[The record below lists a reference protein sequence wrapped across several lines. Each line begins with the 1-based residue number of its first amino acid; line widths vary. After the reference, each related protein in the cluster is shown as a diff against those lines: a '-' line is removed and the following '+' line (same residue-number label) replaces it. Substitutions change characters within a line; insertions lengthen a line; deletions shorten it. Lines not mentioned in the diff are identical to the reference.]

1 MSDITVAKRY
11 AVALFQIAKEQNL
24 INQLEEELRIVNEVF
39 TNDNELLS
47 FLAHPK
53 MTKDAKS
60 ALIAN
65 AFASL
70 SSSVQNTVMLMVERH
85 RTDEVTAMA
94 QEFIEL
100 ANEENSVADATVYTV
115 RPLTGSEMEA
125 VSSSFAAKIGKRNL
139 RITNI
144 TDTNI
149 LGGIKLQIGNRIYD
163 GTISGKLGRLSKQL
177 LG

>member
-1 MSDITVAKRY
+1 MSDITVAGRY

-39 TNDNELLS
+39 TKDKELLG

-53 MTKDAKS
+53 MTSGAKREV
-60 ALIAN
+60 LAN
-65 AFASL
+65 AFAGL
-70 SSSVQNTVMLMVERH
+70 SSSVQNTLMLMVERH

-115 RPLTGSEMEA
+115 NPLTEAEAKA
-125 VSSSFAAKIGKRNL
+125 VSSAFAAKIGKRNL

-144 TDTNI
+144 TDSNI
-149 LGGIKLQIGNRIYD
+149 IGGIKLQIGNRIYD
-163 GTISGKLGRLSKQL
+163 GTISGKLDRLSKQL

>member
-115 RPLTGSEMEA
+115 RPLTESEMEA
-125 VSSSFAAKIGKRNL
+125 VSSSFFAKIGKRNL

>member
-1 MSDITVAKRY
+1 MSDITVAGRY

-39 TNDNELLS
+39 TKDKELLG

-53 MTKDAKS
+53 MTSDAKREV
-60 ALIAN
+60 LAN
-65 AFASL
+65 AFAGL
-70 SSSVQNTVMLMVERH
+70 SSSVQNTLMLMVERH

-94 QEFIEL
+94 LEFIEL

-115 RPLTGSEMEA
+115 NPLTEAEAKA
-125 VSSSFAAKIGKRNL
+125 VSSAFAAKIGKRNL

-144 TDTNI
+144 TDSNI
-149 LGGIKLQIGNRIYD
+149 IGGIKLQIGNRIYD
-163 GTISGKLGRLSKQL
+163 GTISGKLDRLSKQL

>member
-1 MSDITVAKRY
+1 MSDITVAGRY

-39 TNDNELLS
+39 TNDKELLN

-53 MTKDAKS
+53 MTSDAKNT
-60 ALIAN
+60 LLAN

-85 RTDEVTAMA
+85 RTNEVTAMA

-115 RPLTGSEMEA
+115 NPLTEAEAKA
-125 VSSSFAAKIGKRNL
+125 VSSAFAAKIGKRNL
-139 RITNI
+139 RITNV
-144 TDTNI
+144 TDSNI

-163 GTISGKLGRLSKQL
+163 GTISGKLDRLSKQL

>member
-65 AFASL
+65 AFAIL

-115 RPLTGSEMEA
+115 RPLTDSEMEA

>member
-1 MSDITVAKRY
+1 M
-11 AVALFQIAKEQNL
+11 
-24 INQLEEELRIVNEVF
+24 NEVF
-39 TNDNELLS
+39 TKDKELLG

-53 MTKDAKS
+53 MTSGAKREV
-60 ALIAN
+60 LAN
-65 AFASL
+65 AFTGL
-70 SSSVQNTVMLMVERH
+70 SSSVQNTLMLMVERH

-115 RPLTGSEMEA
+115 NPLTEAEAKA
-125 VSSSFAAKIGKRNL
+125 VSSAFAAKIGKRNL

-144 TDTNI
+144 TDSNI
-149 LGGIKLQIGNRIYD
+149 IGGIKLQIGNRIYD
-163 GTISGKLGRLSKQL
+163 GTISGKLDRLSKQL

>member
-39 TNDNELLS
+39 TKDNELLS

-53 MTKDAKS
+53 MTKDAKG

-85 RTDEVTAMA
+85 RTDEVTVMA

-115 RPLTGSEMEA
+115 RPLTETEVEA

-144 TDTNI
+144 TDSNI

-163 GTISGKLGRLSKQL
+163 GTNSGKLDRLSKQL

>member
-1 MSDITVAKRY
+1 MSDITVAGRY

-39 TNDNELLS
+39 TNDKELLS

-53 MTKDAKS
+53 MTSDGKS
-60 ALIAN
+60 KVIAN

-70 SSSVQNTVMLMVERH
+70 SHYVQNTVMLMVERH

-100 ANEENSVADATVYTV
+100 ANQENSVADATVYTV
-115 RPLTGSEMEA
+115 KPLTEAEAKA
-125 VSSSFAAKIGKRNL
+125 VSSAFAAKIGKRNL

-144 TDTNI
+144 TDSNI
-149 LGGIKLQIGNRIYD
+149 IGGIKLQIGNRIYD
-163 GTISGKLGRLSKQL
+163 GTIRGKLDRLSKQL

>member
-1 MSDITVAKRY
+1 MSDITVAGRY

-39 TNDNELLS
+39 TKDKELLG

-53 MTKDAKS
+53 MTSGAKREV
-60 ALIAN
+60 LAN
-65 AFASL
+65 AFTGL
-70 SSSVQNTVMLMVERH
+70 SSSVQNTLMLMVERH

-115 RPLTGSEMEA
+115 NPLTEAEAKA
-125 VSSSFAAKIGKRNL
+125 VSSAFAAKIGKRNL

-144 TDTNI
+144 TDSNI
-149 LGGIKLQIGNRIYD
+149 IGGIKLQIGNRIYD
-163 GTISGKLGRLSKQL
+163 GTISGKLDRLSKQL

>member
-1 MSDITVAKRY
+1 MSDITVAGRY

-24 INQLEEELRIVNEVF
+24 INQLEEELRIVNDVF
-39 TNDNELLS
+39 TNDKELLN

-53 MTKDAKS
+53 MTSDAKNT
-60 ALIAN
+60 LLAN

-85 RTDEVTAMA
+85 RTGEVTAMA

-115 RPLTGSEMEA
+115 NPLAEA
-125 VSSSFAAKIGKRNL
+125 VSSAFAAKIGKRNL
-139 RITNI
+139 RITNV
-144 TDTNI
+144 TDSSI

-163 GTISGKLGRLSKQL
+163 GTISGKLDRLSKQL

>member
-115 RPLTGSEMEA
+115 RPLTESEMEA

-149 LGGIKLQIGNRIYD
+149 LGGIRLQIGNRIYD

>member
-115 RPLTGSEMEA
+115 RPLTESEMEA

>member
-1 MSDITVAKRY
+1 MSDITVAGRY

-39 TNDNELLS
+39 TKDKELLG

-53 MTKDAKS
+53 MTSDAKRQ
-60 ALIAN
+60 LLTN
-65 AFASL
+65 AFAGL
-70 SSSVQNTVMLMVERH
+70 SSSVQNTLMLMVERH

-115 RPLTGSEMEA
+115 NPLTEAEAKA
-125 VSSSFAAKIGKRNL
+125 VSSAFAAKIGKRNL

-144 TDTNI
+144 TDSNI
-149 LGGIKLQIGNRIYD
+149 IGGIKLQIGNRIYD
-163 GTISGKLGRLSKQL
+163 GTISGKLDRLSKQL

>member
-1 MSDITVAKRY
+1 MSDITVAGRY

-39 TNDNELLS
+39 TKDKELLG

-53 MTKDAKS
+53 MTSDAKRQ
-60 ALIAN
+60 LLTN
-65 AFASL
+65 AFAGL
-70 SSSVQNTVMLMVERH
+70 SSSVQNTLMLMVERH

-115 RPLTGSEMEA
+115 NPLTEAEAKA
-125 VSSSFAAKIGKRNL
+125 VSSAFAAKIGKRNL

-149 LGGIKLQIGNRIYD
+149 IGGIKLQIGNRIYD
-163 GTISGKLGRLSKQL
+163 GTISGKLDRLSKQL

>member
-65 AFASL
+65 AFVSL

-115 RPLTGSEMEA
+115 RPLTESEMEA

>member
-70 SSSVQNTVMLMVERH
+70 SSFVQNTVMLMVERH

-115 RPLTGSEMEA
+115 RPLTESEMEA

>member
-115 RPLTGSEMEA
+115 RPLTESEMEA

-144 TDTNI
+144 TDTSI

>member
-1 MSDITVAKRY
+1 MSDITVAGRY

-39 TNDNELLS
+39 TNDKDLLS

-53 MTKDAKS
+53 MTRDAKNTM
-60 ALIAN
+60 LAN

-70 SSSVQNTVMLMVERH
+70 SSSVRNTVMLMVERH
-85 RTDEVTAMA
+85 RTDEVIPMA

-115 RPLTGSEMEA
+115 NPLTEAEAEA
-125 VSSSFAAKIGKRNL
+125 VSTASVNGF
-139 RITNI
+139 TV
-144 TDTNI
+144 
-149 LGGIKLQIGNRIYD
+149 
-163 GTISGKLGRLSKQL
+163 
-177 LG
+177 

>member
-1 MSDITVAKRY
+1 MSDITVAGRY

-39 TNDNELLS
+39 TNDKELLN

-53 MTKDAKS
+53 MTSDAKRD
-60 ALIAN
+60 LLAN
-65 AFASL
+65 AFAGL
-70 SSSVQNTVMLMVERH
+70 SSSVQNTLMLMVERH

-115 RPLTGSEMEA
+115 NPLTEAEAKA
-125 VSSSFAAKIGKRNL
+125 VSSAFAAKIGKRNL
-139 RITNI
+139 RITNV
-144 TDTNI
+144 TDSKI
-149 LGGIKLQIGNRIYD
+149 IGGI
-163 GTISGKLGRLSKQL
+163 
-177 LG
+177 

>member
-60 ALIAN
+60 ALIAK

-115 RPLTGSEMEA
+115 RPLTESEMEA

>member
-53 MTKDAKS
+53 MTKDAKA

-70 SSSVQNTVMLMVERH
+70 SSSVQNTLMLMVERH

-115 RPLTGSEMEA
+115 RPLTETEVEA

-144 TDTNI
+144 TDSNI

-163 GTISGKLGRLSKQL
+163 GTISGKLDRLSKQL